1 MIDRFAKFSVTESVA
16 GRHGVPGGCDEDGE
30 QRRHERRWPRIDG
43 ASTTGN
49 TSYRTGTDPEN
60 ASGGSVAAFSSRSR
74 AQAGCTYTTNLTFT
88 IIFPTRVSSFPEW
101 TTDKDRLSKSATSR
115 YISLALYY
123 TLFRP
128 SGVASS
134 SGGCQ
139 FRGRWGHE
147 TSFGPA

>member
-88 IIFPTRVSSFPEW
+88 IIFPTRVSSFSEW
-101 TTDKDRLSKSATSR
+101 TTDKDN
-115 YISLALYY
+115 
-123 TLFRP
+123 
-128 SGVASS
+128 
-134 SGGCQ
+134 
-139 FRGRWGHE
+139 
-147 TSFGPA
+147 